1 MREETIPSLRK
12 LVNVKVLLKSP
23 SDNFKFQF
31 QVTILSDNFKV
42 EKTSQCRPQCQGSSQ
57 EPKWQTRQTKSDPF
71 RPWKERKITLFVGYW
86 ILDRELMIPSRW
98 IWWWLQWFM
107 EEQLCMIHIHTK
119 TMMYTYI
126 WSHHN
131 HLMTDSA
138 NDDVTT
144 CPLSRTRQ
152 PYRQWDRPTE
162 YDEQWTSIQPKS
174 SITQQWSKSTALV
187 VSVVYLVWGGQ
198 WTSFLI
204 GIHFQSWYF
213 SR

>member
-23 SDNFKFQF
+23 SDKLAKQNL
-31 QVTILSDNFKV
+31 TLSV
-42 EKTSQCRPQCQGSSQ
+42 PEKKGKLHYLLVYQ
-57 EPKWQTRQTKSDPF
+57 
-71 RPWKERKITLFVGYW
+71 
-86 ILDRELMIPSRW
+86 ILDRVLMIPSRW

-187 VSVVYLVWGGQ
+187 VSVVFLVWGGQ

-213 SR
+213 SRWPPSRWFI